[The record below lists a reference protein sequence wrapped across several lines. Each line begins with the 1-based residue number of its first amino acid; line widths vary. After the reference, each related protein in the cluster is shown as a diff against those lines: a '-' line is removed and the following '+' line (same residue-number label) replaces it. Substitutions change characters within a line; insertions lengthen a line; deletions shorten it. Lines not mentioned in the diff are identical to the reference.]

1 MYLIQVNPLKLYK
14 TLHWYR
20 KRKRKSC
27 KDFMIFF
34 SYYKLKKDLRW
45 LDFSYQN
52 SLENLLTSEWL
63 KSNATIII
71 NRKNKFNK

>member
-1 MYLIQVNPLKLYK
+1 
-14 TLHWYR
+14 
-20 KRKRKSC
+20 
-27 KDFMIFF
+27 MIFF

-71 NRKNKFNK
+71 NRKNKFNKQSHIIIGFYHNNRNIRIP

>member
-1 MYLIQVNPLKLYK
+1 
-14 TLHWYR
+14 
-20 KRKRKSC
+20 
-27 KDFMIFF
+27 MIFF